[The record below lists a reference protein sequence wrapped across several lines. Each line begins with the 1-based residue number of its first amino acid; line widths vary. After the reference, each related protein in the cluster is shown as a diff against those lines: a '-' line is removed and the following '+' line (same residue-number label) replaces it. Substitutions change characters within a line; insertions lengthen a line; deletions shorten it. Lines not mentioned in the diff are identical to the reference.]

1 MVERDAAPT
10 VTYSLIIANAVAFVA
25 SLVVG
30 QAWVV
35 TNFGAVPYLI
45 LFRMEVYRLLTSMF
59 LHADFLHILFNMWAL
74 FIFGRD
80 IELVAGRRAF
90 ALIYLV
96 SGLVG
101 GIAYAVY
108 MAWYASLF
116 DRTAL
121 FIPAIGASGAVF
133 GVMGAFAVLFPTR
146 PLAMFF
152 YFIPIV
158 APAFVAIMLMG
169 LLQTML
175 ALVLPF
181 SQVAYTAHVGGLAVG
196 LVAGVVL
203 RPLLYRRYYV
213 IY

>member
-1 MVERDAAPT
+1 MVERHEAPT
-10 VTYSLIIANAVAFVA
+10 VTYSLIAANAAAFVA

-30 QAWVV
+30 QVWMVM
-35 TNFGAVPYLI
+35 NFGAVPYLI
-45 LFRMEVYRLLTSMF
+45 LFRMEVYRLVTSMF
-59 LHADFLHILFNMWAL
+59 LHTDFLHILFNMWAL

-80 IELVAGRRAF
+80 IELVAGRRVF
-90 ALIYLV
+90 AAIYFV
-96 SGLVG
+96 SGLAG

-108 MAWYASLF
+108 MAGYASLF

-196 LVAGVVL
+196 LVAGAAL
-203 RPLLYRRYYV
+203 RSRLHRWYYV
-213 IY
+213 VY

>member
-1 MVERDAAPT
+1 MVERDSAST

-108 MAWYASLF
+108 MAWYA
-116 DRTAL
+116 
-121 FIPAIGASGAVF
+121 
-133 GVMGAFAVLFPTR
+133 
-146 PLAMFF
+146 
-152 YFIPIV
+152 
-158 APAFVAIMLMG
+158 
-169 LLQTML
+169 
-175 ALVLPF
+175 
-181 SQVAYTAHVGGLAVG
+181 
-196 LVAGVVL
+196 
-203 RPLLYRRYYV
+203 
-213 IY
+213 